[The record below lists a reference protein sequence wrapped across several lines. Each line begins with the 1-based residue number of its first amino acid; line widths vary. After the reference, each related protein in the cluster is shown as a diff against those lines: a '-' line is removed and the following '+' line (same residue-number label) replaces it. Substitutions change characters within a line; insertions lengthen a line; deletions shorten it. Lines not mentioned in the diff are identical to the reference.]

1 MSKTRG
7 TIFTCKNEWMSKTRG
22 TIFTFKNIF
31 LKSKSE
37 RSSISKKRHFK
48 LFTTNSNRKKL
59 THEKTLPIQDRK
71 IRLHVQKKSGLTSI
85 PPTKIKTNESLIKA
99 RFHTPKT
106 LPVHCE
112 CAHMPSAKKYVLA
125 IKKIEEN

>member
-1 MSKTRG
+1 
-7 TIFTCKNEWMSKTRG
+7 MSKTRG

-37 RSSISKKRHFK
+37 RSSISKKKRHFK
-48 LFTTNSNRKKL
+48 SFTTNSNRKKL
-59 THEKTLPIQDRK
+59 THEKTLRIRARK

-99 RFHTPKT
+99 PFHTPKT
-106 LPVHCE
+106 LPVHLE
-112 CAHMPSAKKYVLA
+112 SAHMPSAKKYLLT